1 MRLKLSNILC
11 ATDLSDASNHAIPFA
26 GALARKFGGK
36 LHIGHVVDIYPLAL
50 HHAASFISPAAQDE
64 IIRKA
69 EAEVRSTMAGQ
80 PVQWE
85 PIVRDGSPLS
95 EIPRMAEE
103 TRADLAVLATH
114 GRSGIKR
121 LLLGSVAERLLETL
135 PCPALVVK
143 SPERKFLTPWPEDIG
158 FRRILIGCD
167 FSPDSSLAL
176 EYGLGL
182 AQEFEAEVHLLHVI
196 EQSVYWGLDTATKA
210 LTKDLER
217 AVRDTVERKLLG
229 LVPKEA
235 ASWCHVEPVL
245 RAGLPHEEITRHA
258 RALEVDLIVVGVRG
272 HTLVDKLMVGST
284 MTRVVRE
291 AHCPVL
297 AVRRETGTEH
307 PR

>member
-1 MRLKLSNILC
+1 MRPRLSNILC
-11 ATDLSDASNHAIPFA
+11 ATDLSDASNHAIPLA
-26 GALARKFGGK
+26 VALARKLGGK

-50 HHAASFISPAAQDE
+50 HQAASFIPPAARDE

-69 EAEVRSTMAGQ
+69 EAEVRSIMAGQ
-80 PVQWE
+80 PVEWQ
-85 PIVRDGSPLS
+85 PIVRDGTPLS
-95 EIPRMAEE
+95 EVPRMAEE
-103 TRADLAVLATH
+103 ARADLAVLATH

-121 LLLGSVAERLLETL
+121 LILGSVTEPLLETL

-143 SPERKFLTPWPEDIG
+143 SPERKFLTPWPEEIG
-158 FRRILIGCD
+158 FRRILVGCD
-167 FSPDSSLAL
+167 FSPDSALAL

-196 EQSVYWGLDTATKA
+196 ERSVYWGLDSATKA
-210 LTKDLER
+210 LTDDLER
-217 AVRDTVERKLLG
+217 AVRETVERKLLG

-235 ASWCHVEPVL
+235 AAWCHVEPVL
-245 RAGLPHEEITRHA
+245 RAGLPHEEIIRHA
-258 RALEVDLIVVGVRG
+258 KALEVDLIVVGVRG

-297 AVRRETGTEH
+297 TVRRGTGIEH